1 MKRRFRLTRS
11 NDIQRV
17 RRVGKSYAHPLLVL
31 VVASAPA
38 TQAALPHGAQ
48 THGAQTHQSP
58 SQVAI
63 ITSHRI
69 GFAVQR
75 NHIKR
80 QIRACWDKLLPNLPD
95 GWHLVVLARQPIVRA
110 EFAEIEKALKSVI
123 RRAGLTVE
131 VKAEDGRTS

>member
-1 MKRRFRLTRS
+1 MQ
-11 NDIQRV
+11 DAV
-17 RRVGKSYAHPLLVL
+17 
-31 VVASAPA
+31 
-38 TQAALPHGAQ
+38 
-48 THGAQTHQSP
+48 THGAPTHQSP

-69 GFAVQR
+69 GCAVQR

-95 GWHLVVLARQPIVRA
+95 GWHLVVLARQPIARA
-110 EFAEIEKALKSVI
+110 DFAEIEKALKSVI

>member
-1 MKRRFRLTRS
+1 VKRRFRLTRS

-31 VVASAPA
+31 VVA
-38 TQAALPHGAQ
+38 AASG
-48 THGAQTHQSP
+48 SP
-58 SQVAI
+58 EQNLSSQVAI
-63 ITSHRI
+63 ITSRRI

-80 QIRACWDKLLPNLPD
+80 QIRACWDKLLPDLPD
-95 GWHLVVLARQPIVRA
+95 GWHCVVLARQPIIRA
-110 EFAEIEKALKSVI
+110 DFADIEKALKSEV

-131 VKAEDGRTS
+131 VKAEDGRNS

>member
-1 MKRRFRLTRS
+1 VKRRFRLTRA
-11 NDIQRV
+11 NVIQRV

-31 VVASAPA
+31 VVAMAP
-38 TQAALPHGAQ
+38 GSQ
-48 THGAQTHQSP
+48 THGSPTNQSP

-63 ITSHRI
+63 ITSRRI

-80 QIRACWDKLLPNLPD
+80 QIRTCWDKLLPNLPD
-95 GWHLVVLARQPIVRA
+95 GWHLVLLARQPIVRA
-110 EFAEIEKALKSVI
+110 DFAEIEQALKSVI

-131 VKAEDGRTS
+131 VKAEDGRNS

>member
-17 RRVGKSYAHPLLVL
+17 RRAGKSYAHPLLVL
-31 VVASAPA
+31 LVAPA
-38 TQAALPHGAQ
+38 LETSAQ
-48 THGAQTHQSP
+48 PAPT
-58 SQVAI
+58 QVAI

-75 NHIKR
+75 NHVKR
-80 QIRACWDKLLPNLPD
+80 QIRACWDKLLPNLPG

-110 EFAEIEKALKSVI
+110 EFAEIEQALRSVI
-123 RRAGLTVE
+123 RRAGLIVE
-131 VKAEDGRTS
+131 VKAEDGRNS

>member
-31 VVASAPA
+31 VVVSAPV
-38 TQAALPHGAQ
+38 TQAA
-48 THGAQTHQSP
+48 P

-69 GFAVQR
+69 GCAVQR

-80 QIRACWDKLLPNLPD
+80 QLRASWDKLLPNLPD

-110 EFAEIEKALKSVI
+110 DFAEIEKALKSVI

>member
-1 MKRRFRLTRS
+1 VKRRFRLTRS

-31 VVASAPA
+31 VVASAP
-38 TQAALPHGAQ
+38 TVPAALPQGELSQRAL
-48 THGAQTHQSP
+48 

-69 GFAVQR
+69 GIAVQR
-75 NHIKR
+75 NHIRR

-110 EFAEIEKALKSVI
+110 DFVEIERALKSVI

-131 VKAEDGRTS
+131 VKAEDGRNS

>member
-1 MKRRFRLTRS
+1 VKRRFHLTRS

-17 RRVGKSYAHPLLVL
+17 RRAGKSYAHPLLVL
-31 VVASAPA
+31 IVAPEPVVG
-38 TQAALPHGAQ
+38 TQA
-48 THGAQTHQSP
+48 SP

-80 QIRACWDKLLPNLPD
+80 QIRACWDKMLPNLPD
-95 GWHLVVLARQPIVRA
+95 GWHMVVLARQPIVRA
-110 EFAEIEKALKSVI
+110 DFAEIERALRSVI

-131 VKAEDGRTS
+131 VKAEDGRNS

>member
-1 MKRRFRLTRS
+1 VL
-11 NDIQRV
+11 IV
-17 RRVGKSYAHPLLVL
+17 APEPVVG
-31 VVASAPA
+31 
-38 TQAALPHGAQ
+38 TQA
-48 THGAQTHQSP
+48 SP

-80 QIRACWDKLLPNLPD
+80 QIRACWDKMLPNLPD
-95 GWHLVVLARQPIVRA
+95 GWHMVVLARQPIVRA
-110 EFAEIEKALKSVI
+110 DFTEIERALRSVI

-131 VKAEDGRTS
+131 VKAEDGRNS

>member
-38 TQAALPHGAQ
+38 PQPKSSP
-48 THGAQTHQSP
+48 SP

-63 ITSHRI
+63 ITSRRI

-75 NHIKR
+75 NHVKR
-80 QIRACWDKLLPNLPD
+80 RIRACWDKTLPNLPD

-110 EFAEIEKALKSVI
+110 DYAEIEKALKSVI
-123 RRAGLTVE
+123 KRAGLTVE
-131 VKAEDGRTS
+131 VKAEDGRNP

>member
-1 MKRRFRLTRS
+1 VKRRFRLTRS

-17 RRVGKSYAHPLLVL
+17 RRAGKSYAHPLLVL
-31 VVASAPA
+31 LAAPA
-38 TQAALPHGAQ
+38 PIVPTPQAPA
-48 THGAQTHQSP
+48 
-58 SQVAI
+58 QVAI

-75 NHIKR
+75 NRIRR

-110 EFAEIEKALKSVI
+110 DFAEIEQALRSVI
-123 RRAGLTVE
+123 RRAGLTVQ
-131 VKAEDGRTS
+131 VKAEDGRNT

>member
-1 MKRRFRLTRS
+1 VKRRFRLTRS

-31 VVASAPA
+31 VVASAPS
-38 TQAALPHGAQ
+38 TQAALPQG
-48 THGAQTHQSP
+48 TSSHQSP

>member
-17 RRVGKSYAHPLLVL
+17 RRAGKSYAHPLLVL
-31 VVASAPA
+31 LVAPA
-38 TQAALPHGAQ
+38 IGTSAQ
-48 THGAQTHQSP
+48 QTP
-58 SQVAI
+58 AQVAI
-63 ITSHRI
+63 ITSRRI

-75 NHIKR
+75 NHVKR
-80 QIRACWDKLLPNLPD
+80 QIRACWDKLLPNLPE

-110 EFAEIEKALKSVI
+110 KFAEIEQALRSVI

-131 VKAEDGRTS
+131 VKAEDGRNS